1 MIRMKVKVVG
11 VDQRSMLPVVVI
23 TDTQERGFIPI
34 VIGPAEANAITI
46 QLEGIQPPRPI
57 THDLIASMLEALGA
71 KIVKVVITD
80 LRDETYYARIYIE
93 TDKGQIDVDAR
104 PSDAIALALRT
115 DCPIYISEQVA
126 AKAMV
131 NNKPIDEEEI
141 EQFKQMLDNLTPEDF
156 RKNLL

>member
-1 MIRMKVKVVG
+1 
-11 VDQRSMLPVVVI
+11 
-23 TDTQERGFIPI
+23 
-34 VIGPAEANAITI
+34 
-46 QLEGIQPPRPI
+46 
-57 THDLIASMLEALGA
+57 MLEALGT